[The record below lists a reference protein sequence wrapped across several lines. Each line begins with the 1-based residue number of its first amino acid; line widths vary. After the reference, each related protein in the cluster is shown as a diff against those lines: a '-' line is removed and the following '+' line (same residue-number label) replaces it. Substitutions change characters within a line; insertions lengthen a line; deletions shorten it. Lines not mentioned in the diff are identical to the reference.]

1 MPDTGFHAGIP
12 AEASTYAIP
21 ARWREDWGVRRY
33 GFHGL
38 SVAWATERAAAM
50 LGRSDLRLVVCHL
63 GGGASVTAV
72 RDGRSVDT
80 TMGFGP
86 LEGLVMATRSGTVD
100 PDVPLHL
107 VLRHGVP
114 AEEVERA
121 LNEDSGLRA
130 LAGTGDMREVE
141 AAAAGGDDRAAL
153 ALAVYD
159 HRLAAAVAA
168 MTAALGGIDALAFT
182 GGVGEG
188 STRTRSEAARRLAFL
203 GVAIGAAAA
212 AAGDADV
219 SAPQARVRTL
229 VIRSREEQVIAR
241 AVRRVLDE
249 QQPKGGRP

>member
-1 MPDTGFHAGIP
+1 
-12 AEASTYAIP
+12 
-21 ARWREDWGVRRY
+21 
-33 GFHGL
+33 
-38 SVAWATERAAAM
+38 
-50 LGRSDLRLVVCHL
+50 
-63 GGGASVTAV
+63 
-72 RDGRSVDT
+72 
-80 TMGFGP
+80 
-86 LEGLVMATRSGTVD
+86 
-100 PDVPLHL
+100 
-107 VLRHGVP
+107 
-114 AEEVERA
+114 
-121 LNEDSGLRA
+121 
-130 LAGTGDMREVE
+130 MREVE